1 MIYFGQQLN
10 QEGVMNI
17 NGALFIFLTSM
28 TFQNVFAVINVSQCV
43 CIDFEFNFALN
54 FQVFCSELPLFLR
67 EHKNGMYRTD
77 VYFLCKTLAEL
88 PLFTFIPVLFTSICY
103 FLIGLNPGDAKF
115 FIAIGIVVLV
125 ANVATSFGEMKLE
138 CWSSHLN

>member
-1 MIYFGQQLN
+1 M
-10 QEGVMNI
+10 
-17 NGALFIFLTSM
+17 
-28 TFQNVFAVINVSQCV
+28 
-43 CIDFEFNFALN
+43 
-54 FQVFCSELPLFLR
+54 FLR

-103 FLIGLNPGDAKF
+103 FLIGLNHEDAKF

-125 ANVATSFGEMKLE
+125 ANVATSFGEEETNTSVGSQRCFNL
-138 CWSSHLN
+138 SFQGT